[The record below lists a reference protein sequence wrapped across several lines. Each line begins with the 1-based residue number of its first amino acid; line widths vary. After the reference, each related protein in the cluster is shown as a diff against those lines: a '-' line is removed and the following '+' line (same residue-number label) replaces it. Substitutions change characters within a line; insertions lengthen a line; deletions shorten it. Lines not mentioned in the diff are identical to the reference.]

1 MPATELK
8 VLEDTPKAFDA
19 ALSAANFRPLVF
31 NLKVAED
38 TYNDETRIKKSVNRF
53 VPLSNLHQVIRTLML
68 RLRPCRVQQACCRST
83 EQCLL

>member
-38 TYNDETRIKKSVNRF
+38 TYNDETRIKKSVNRCATAS
-53 VPLSNLHQVIRTLML
+53 LSFIV
-68 RLRPCRVQQACCRST
+68 CKCS
-83 EQCLL
+83 